1 MKVIKENGTE
11 KANFDFL
18 IEKMKSIINNNY
30 FISIIFWNYSRLKS
44 INIF

>member
-11 KANFDFL
+11 KANFDFV
-18 IEKMKSIINNNY
+18 IEKYENYNNNNY